1 MASAIDKD
9 GYLEFAQDDNMIR
22 RMTDLG
28 IEWDEKDVR
37 ISDIDLSDN
46 RYQTRLDAGSTDE
59 EFVLRYKSAY
69 STGDRLP
76 MPLVVVPFSARNQRD
91 AKASPCCGR
100 HRLEAARRAGAKS
113 MRLLRAL
120 PKCQGDIDALRD
132 LSLFDNAANGKSISE
147 DETYSYCAEEIVKK
161 HGGLPAGM
169 PDAKFITAE
178 FRRWA
183 GRGVHRERV
192 VMYVKAYLAKRR
204 CEVAGAHPP
213 ARMMELFRDLF
224 SWWND
229 PGFDDLAR
237 QLCRFID
244 DADVRKVLQDSAKKT
259 RHRSAAATLAEI
271 VSASR
276 GYRDGRRQKMD
287 AAAVI
292 RFRCDDIRKAL
303 SKLDDDM
310 SLNFQ
315 KLDEVQKQ
323 IETLFTEAGDVVG
336 KLRAKLGGLVHA

>member
-9 GYLEFAQDDNMIR
+9 GYLEFAEDDNMIR
-22 RMTDLG
+22 RLTNLG

-59 EFVLRYKSAY
+59 EFVLRYKNAY
-69 STGDRLP
+69 LCGERLP
-76 MPLVVVPFSARNQRD
+76 MPLTVVPYAQRNNRDFKSAVC
-91 AKASPCCGR
+91 AGR
-100 HRLEAARRAGAKS
+100 HRLQGADRAGAKT
-113 MRLLRAL
+113 MRVLRAL

-147 DETYSYCAEEIVKK
+147 DETYCYCAEEIVRK

-169 PDAKFITAE
+169 PDAKFISAE
-178 FRRWA
+178 FRRWSGHA
-183 GRGVHRERV
+183 VKKERV
-192 VMYVKAYLAKRR
+192 TMYVKAYLAKRR

-213 ARMMELFRDLF
+213 ARMVESFCDLF

-229 PGFDDLAR
+229 SGFDDLGR
-237 QLCRFID
+237 QFCRFVED
-244 DADVRKVLQDSAKKT
+244 PDVRKVLQDSRRK
-259 RHRSAAATLAEI
+259 RRSAAATLAEL

-287 AAAVI
+287 AVAVI
-292 RFRCDDIRKAL
+292 RVRCDDISKAL
-303 SKLDDDM
+303 RKLEDDM
-310 SLNFQ
+310 SLDFE
-315 KLDEVQKQ
+315 KIEEVQRR
-323 IETLFTEAGDVVG
+323 IEALFTESEELVG
-336 KLRAKLGGLVHA
+336 KLRAKIGGFVHA

>member
-9 GYLEFAQDDNMIR
+9 GHLEFSQDDNMIR
-22 RMTDLG
+22 RLKDLG

-37 ISDIDLSDN
+37 VSDIDLSDN

-59 EFVLRYKSAY
+59 EFVLRYKAAY
-69 STGDRLP
+69 GTGDRLP

-91 AKASPCCGR
+91 AKSSPCCGR
-100 HRLEAARRAGAKS
+100 HRLEAARRAGAKT

-147 DETYSYCAEEIVKK
+147 DETYSYCAEEIVRK

-178 FRRWA
+178 FRRWD
-183 GRGVHRERV
+183 GRGVKKERV
-192 VMYVKAYLAKRR
+192 TMYVKAYLAKRR
-204 CEVAGAHPP
+204 CEVAGVHPP
-213 ARMMELFRDLF
+213 ARMVEAFSDLF

-229 PGFDDLAR
+229 AGFDDLSR
-237 QLCRFID
+237 QFCRFVD
-244 DADVRKVLQDSAKKT
+244 DPDVRKVLHESKRK
-259 RHRSAAATLAEI
+259 RRSAAATLAEL

-287 AAAVI
+287 AVAVI
-292 RFRCDDIRKAL
+292 RFRCDDIRKAI
-303 SKLDDDM
+303 SKLDEDM
-310 SLNFQ
+310 SLDFA
-315 KLDEVQKQ
+315 KLDDVQRQ
-323 IETLFTEAGDVVG
+323 IETLFTESEEAVG
-336 KLRAKLGGLVHA
+336 RLRSKLGGFVHA